1 MKDIKHGDVIVSGWM
16 GCPREMRGQKSGFL
30 KGSPLMQL
38 RKSVKAV
45 YKVSVK
51 RMPGRGTGCFL
62 CFQNCKSSL
71 RCFLCHEA
79 HQDSI
84 VWGPV

>member
-1 MKDIKHGDVIVSGWM
+1 MKDIKHEDVIVSGWM

-62 CFQNCKSSL
+62 CFQTASPPS
-71 RCFLCHEA
+71 RAFSAMRHIRTA
-79 HQDSI
+79 
-84 VWGPV
+84 

>member
-62 CFQNCKSSL
+62 CFQTASPPSGAFSAM
-71 RCFLCHEA
+71 RHIRTA
-79 HQDSI
+79 
-84 VWGPV
+84 